1 MTGEFNL
8 KSNEK
13 NLMQK
18 TADDIIQYI
27 IDHNM
32 KPGDKVPTEPE
43 LSKLLNA
50 GRSTIREA
58 MRTLATRNIVEVRQ
72 GSGTYISNKMGMIE
86 DPFGLFFIDDKA
98 KLMRDLMNLR
108 IQVEPDIAAMAAT
121 NATKEDLDNIKTCLD
136 DIELLI
142 YTKQDFTEA
151 DNRFHQAIANS
162 TNNLVSPRLI
172 PLFSTVSRYIKEEDQ
187 ETADCLI
194 ASHREIYDAIA
205 SKDPV
210 SAKDCMYLHL
220 VQTRRLLCK
229 K

>member
-1 MTGEFNL
+1 M

>member
-1 MTGEFNL
+1 M

-43 LSKLLNA
+43 LSQLLNA

-72 GSGTYISNKMGMIE
+72 GSGTYISGKMGMIE
-86 DPFGLFFIDDKA
+86 DPFGLFFIDDKE

-121 NATKEDLDNIKTCLD
+121 NATDNDLETIKTCLE

-162 TNNLVSPRLI
+162 ANNLVSPRLI
-172 PLFSTVSRYIKEEDQ
+172 PLFSTVSRYIKEEDE
-187 ETADCLI
+187 ETANSLI
-194 ASHREIYDAIA
+194 ASHREIYEAIA

-220 VQTRRLLCK
+220 VQTRRLLSK